1 MFADNFILSLENI
14 ELDRKHCL
22 PNCSGIYYVIDSAK
36 TIWYIGRS
44 VNINRRWNGE
54 KIHHRYEQLLS
65 LAVAQKTVFF
75 IYYDRVPAKQI
86 NKKEKKAI
94 VLYQPLLNNTP
105 IDRSFVRSS
114 KQDNFI
120 NLPILSDFSKLPQYD
135 RVFIEDNFYME
146 TEIKS
151 EPLYLK
157 NPETQEIKKFNRK
170 FIQLRD
176 DKINL
181 NFELEICIDR
191 QARFFV
197 RHHTC
202 TYIAYRDL
210 KIVDKLKPESIEE
223 DIHLNVTSR
232 LIKSRN
238 PFRWLGYKLNCE
250 NILLIDEED
259 TFEIETLAIM
269 MPFRMFID
277 FLEDI
282 WIKTLNPST
291 FKEEETSWFQQRD
304 LCTKIAKYLYD
315 RNITAIDLVKELN
328 VSSQNSETNIT

>member
-1 MFADNFILSLENI
+1 MLADNFILSLENI
-14 ELDRKHCL
+14 ELDRKDCL
-22 PNCSGIYYVIDSAK
+22 PNCSGIYYVIDSTK

-65 LAVAQKTVFF
+65 LAIAQKTVFF

-86 NKKEKKAI
+86 NHKEKKAI

-105 IDRSFVRSS
+105 IDRYFVRSS

-135 RVFIEDNFYME
+135 RIFIEDNFYME

-151 EPLYLK
+151 QPLYLK
-157 NPETQEIKKFNRK
+157 DPVTQEIRQFKRK

-191 QARFFV
+191 QARLFV
-197 RHHTC
+197 RHHNFAIIINHELEILEHQEEEKINK
-202 TYIAYRDL
+202 YI
-210 KIVDKLKPESIEE
+210 SQ
-223 DIHLNVTSR
+223 LNSR
-232 LIKSRN
+232 LLNLRN
-238 PFRWLGYKLNCE
+238 PLKWLGYKLNCE

-259 TFEIETLAIM
+259 NFEIATLAIM
-269 MPFRMFID
+269 LPFRMFVD
-277 FLEDI
+277 LLECI
-282 WIKTLNPST
+282 WLGNLNSKI
-291 FKEEETSWFQQRD
+291 FEKEESSWFCQQGLSTR
-304 LCTKIAKYLYD
+304 IAKYLYD
-315 RNITAIDLVKELN
+315 RNITAIDLVNELN
-328 VSSQNSETNIT
+328 INSQTSETSVA